1 MPNDSDNLKGM
12 EYRDIE
18 YSVVQGVER
27 GVWKWSAS
35 VAGVVIIGREP
46 TKSAA
51 VVAAEKAID
60 RALAPKRVRI
70 VPPGCS
76 D

>member
-35 VAGVVIIGREP
+35 VAGVVIIGRES

-51 VVAAEKAID
+51 VVAAGK
-60 RALAPKRVRI
+60 
-70 VPPGCS
+70 S
-76 D
+76 Y

>member
-1 MPNDSDNLKGM
+1 M

-18 YSVVQGVER
+18 YSVVQGIQR

-35 VAGVVIIGREP
+35 VAGVVIIGQES

-51 VVAAEKAID
+51 VVAVEKAID
-60 RALAPKRVRI
+60 RALAPTRMRRDDRVDL
-70 VPPGCS
+70 PKAKGK
-76 D
+76 

>member
-1 MPNDSDNLKGM
+1 MLNASDSLEGM
-12 EYRDIE
+12 EYRGVE

-35 VAGVVIIGREP
+35 VADMLIVGREP

-60 RALAPKRVRI
+60 RALAPKRVRL
-70 VPPGCS
+70 VPPERG

>member
-1 MPNDSDNLKGM
+1 M

-60 RALAPKRVRI
+60 RALAPKRVRF
-70 VPPGCS
+70 VPPGRG